1 MKMKFGT
8 FLFASGSLAADEPW
22 YHRAEV
28 RIKSHREG
36 EKPGLRQRVDIVLLT
51 LNETESQVVSFPM
64 VSSGHVLLHHIK
76 LKVRGTRI
84 GFPYFRDCLRLFGQI
99 NLK

>member
-1 MKMKFGT
+1 MKFGT

-36 EKPGLRQRVDIVLLT
+36 EKSGLSQRVDIVLLT

-76 LKVRGTRI
+76 LKVHGSRI
-84 GFPYFRDCLRLFGQI
+84 GFAYV
-99 NLK
+99 

>member
-1 MKMKFGT
+1 MKFGT
-8 FLFASGSLAADEPW
+8 FLFASGSLAAEEPW
-22 YHRAEV
+22 YHREEV
-28 RIKSHREG
+28 RILRLHREG
-36 EKPGLRQRVDIVLLT
+36 LKSGFSQRVDIVLRM
-51 LNETESQVVSFPM
+51 LNETESQVVSFQR